1 MEKIISK
8 KRLMPLFALICA
20 FLWGCGFS
28 VTKTGYS
35 LFSVAAVQDKILF
48 AGLRFI
54 LAGTLTLCCKML
66 SGGIDFRAVKGSVLK
81 ISLLSL
87 FQTVLQYSFL
97 YIALAELTGS
107 VSSVLNQLGSFLLV
121 LLLPLA
127 DRNEHM
133 SPYKI
138 IGCLVGF
145 AGLIFI
151 NLDGLHFEFSTGT
164 AAIIASSCSA
174 AVGYILSRRLSKSVD
189 PITSTGCQQL
199 LGGIVLTITGLIFG
213 GRVAPTSPAAFG
225 VLLYLAFSI
234 AAAYVIWSILLKYNP
249 VSEVT
254 VYKFAVPVFG
264 VLASAVLLGENIF
277 TPRILVSL
285 AAVAFGIVLVNY
297 RGKKSKPVEYIPKK
311 D

>member
-1 MEKIISK
+1 MEKIIANK
-8 KRLMPLFALICA
+8 KLMPLFALICA

-35 LFSVAAVQDKILF
+35 LFSVRSVPDKILF

-54 LAGTLTLCCKML
+54 LAGLLTLGCKRF
-66 SGGIDFRAVKGSVLK
+66 GGKIDTKAVRNSLGK
-81 ISLLSL
+81 IALLSL
-87 FQTVLQYSFL
+87 FQTVLQYAFL

-127 DRNEHM
+127 DRSEHM
-133 SPYKI
+133 SIKKL
-138 IGCLVGF
+138 IGCLIGF
-145 AGLIFI
+145 AGLVLI
-151 NLDGLHFEFSTGT
+151 NLDGLSFTFSRGT

-174 AVGYILSRRLSKSVD
+174 AVGYVLSRGLSKKLD

-199 LGGIVLTITGLIFG
+199 LGGIILALSGILSGGKTEPTG
-213 GRVAPTSPAAFG
+213 PAAFG

-234 AAAYVIWSILLKYNP
+234 ASAYVIWSVLLKYNP
-249 VSEVT
+249 VSEVA

-277 TPRILVSL
+277 TPRILISL
-285 AAVAFGIVLVNY
+285 AAVAGGIVLVNY
-297 RGKKSKPVEYIPKK
+297 RKK
-311 D
+311 